1 MLPFNFIEIYV
12 SFSPVPFQLVHC
24 IGKLY
29 RLPVSVQHLKDTGIG
44 RTVNGLRKYDGE
56 VGVAA
61 KALVSKWK
69 NMVAAEESDTGE
81 PDSQHHQDEE
91 DHEEQQDEGM
101 LLLRCH

>member
-1 MLPFNFIEIYV
+1 MSRLWINNMHF
-12 SFSPVPFQLVHC
+12 SFPNFQLVHC

-29 RLPVSVQHLKDTGIG
+29 RLPVSVQHLQETGIG

-81 PDSQHHQDEE
+81 PDPQRQDREEE
-91 DHEEQQDEGM
+91 DEGTQ
-101 LLLRCH
+101 RCH